1 MAKQKVSGKSFT
13 FSQVGDL
20 IKDLSSTGIYI
31 LNAALSGSLFGG
43 IQSNRIT
50 VLAGDSGAGKSFIC
64 YGIVKEAQ
72 KNGWNTIYID
82 TEFSIERSQLPG
94 YGININDGTFQL
106 IRLNIVEDIIKV
118 LAQIL
123 DEYKKVKA
131 EGGEIPKTMIILDS
145 VGLLASR
152 KESEDALGGHE
163 KVDMSRAKKLASMF
177 RIISGDLGY
186 LNIPMVCTNHVYDEI
201 SLFPKKIM
209 KGGCLTEGVLILM
222 ADGSYKKIED
232 VNVGDFIQTLEN
244 QQLVKETYVYDD
256 KVLYEI
262 EFEDGSVRK
271 VSENHRFLIGEDFDD
286 ENNWIEVKDLEEK
299 NITEIYKIK

>member
-1 MAKQKVSGKSFT
+1 
-13 FSQVGDL
+13 
-20 IKDLSSTGIYI
+20 
-31 LNAALSGSLFGG
+31 
-43 IQSNRIT
+43 
-50 VLAGDSGAGKSFIC
+50 
-64 YGIVKEAQ
+64 
-72 KNGWNTIYID
+72 
-82 TEFSIERSQLPG
+82 
-94 YGININDGTFQL
+94 
-106 IRLNIVEDIIKV
+106 
-118 LAQIL
+118 
-123 DEYKKVKA
+123 
-131 EGGEIPKTMIILDS
+131 
-145 VGLLASR
+145 
-152 KESEDALGGHE
+152 
-163 KVDMSRAKKLASMF
+163 
-177 RIISGDLGY
+177 
-186 LNIPMVCTNHVYDEI
+186 
-201 SLFPKKIM
+201 M